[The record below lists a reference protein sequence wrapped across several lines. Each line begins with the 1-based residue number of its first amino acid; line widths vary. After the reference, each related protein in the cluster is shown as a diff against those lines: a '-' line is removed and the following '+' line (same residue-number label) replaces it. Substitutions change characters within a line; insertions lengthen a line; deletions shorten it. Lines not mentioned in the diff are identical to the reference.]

1 MCSWTDDGD
10 RTFEEES
17 RRRNQDALSASN
29 GLALDLRAATSEF
42 NCEGGGG
49 MKGVGWKTEKG
60 KSISGKVALGG
71 FKNRMHPLLISKRKS
86 CLKSGC
92 LAVLA
97 ANATS
102 RLRDEILFSEE
113 LRGVIGTYR
122 NPPCDKNPVAKC
134 FPLDVYAEFIYY
146 NLIFL
151 NVFR

>member
-1 MCSWTDDGD
+1 MEDGE
-10 RTFEEES
+10 REKHFREGGA
-17 RRRNQDALSASN
+17 RWIQKQDAS
-29 GLALDLRAATSEF
+29 
-42 NCEGGGG
+42 
-49 MKGVGWKTEKG
+49 
-60 KSISGKVALGG
+60 
-71 FKNRMHPLLISKRKS
+71 LLISKRKS

-92 LAVLA
+92 LAALA

-151 NVFR
+151 HVFR